1 MRPWNPLTAACGPVR
16 PTPASR
22 RGLVP
27 WPPVADHG
35 GVTTTDAAFLGLD
48 ERAGRHSLLIE
59 PRHCTP
65 FQTLYGGSG
74 VAACATAA
82 EAVAGR
88 PLVWITTQYIGQAG
102 PGERLE
108 LDVEVLVA
116 ARATSQTIVRAH
128 VGDRL
133 VLHATTA
140 HTDRPV
146 GDEAWWEAMPDVPA
160 PDDCPPFDFS
170 IGAPDADSF
179 FRTLERRAPT
189 VDGRRAGRVE
199 MWVRVPG
206 WGVGTPAS
214 QAFIADVVPIAVMG
228 GLGRRTGATS
238 LDNTLRVVHGE
249 PHDGWVLLEIE
260 AQGYRRG
267 IGHGQVKLWRP
278 DGVLLG
284 IASQSCIVRTTARE
298 PGAGIEPATT

>member
-1 MRPWNPLTAACGPVR
+1 M
-16 PTPASR
+16 
-22 RGLVP
+22 
-27 WPPVADHG
+27 
-35 GVTTTDAAFLGLD
+35 TTSDATFLGLD
-48 ERAGRHSLLIE
+48 QRDGRLSLVIE

-74 VAACATAA
+74 VAACAAAA
-82 EAVAGR
+82 ESVAGR
-88 PLVWITTQYIGQAG
+88 PLVWITTQYIGQAA

-116 ARATSQTIVRAH
+116 ARATTQTIVRAH

-146 GDEAWWEAMPDVPA
+146 GDEAWWGAMPDVP
-160 PDDCPPFDFS
+160 PPEDCPPFQLGFE
-170 IGAPDADSF
+170 APDVDSF
-179 FRTLERRAPT
+179 FRTLERRAPAQQPGGGRT
-189 VDGRRAGRVE
+189 V
-199 MWVRVPG
+199 MWVRVPS

-214 QAFIADVVPIAVMG
+214 QAFIADVVPIAVMD

-249 PHDGWVLLEIE
+249 PHDGWVLLDIV
-260 AQGYRRG
+260 AQGHRRG
-267 IGHGQVKLWRP
+267 IGHGQVTIWRP

-284 IASQSCIVRTTARE
+284 IGSQSCIVRTHPSGPIGSA
-298 PGAGIEPATT
+298 GA